1 MKLFVMMVG
10 SAIAAS
16 GLMLNGAGNL
26 GDEGSAAQ
34 YEVDSVHSSVV
45 FGVTH
50 VGASR
55 FYGRFNKTT
64 GQFSFDPSDPSKAK
78 FNIEVDA
85 DSIDTAFD
93 GRDKHLK
100 SPDFFNTKQFPTI
113 TFRSST
119 LEKQGDEWKLK
130 GELTLHGVT
139 KQIEADFEWVG
150 IGEMRGQ
157 KKGGFEAKFK
167 FKRSEFG
174 MTKFQDGA
182 LGDVVKVIVSL
193 EGNQK

>member
-1 MKLFVMMVG
+1 MKVLAMLVG
-10 SAIAAS
+10 SVFAAS
-16 GLMLNGAGNL
+16 GLMFNGGGKAA
-26 GDEGSAAQ
+26 DEGSSAQ

-64 GQFSFDPSDPSKAK
+64 GQFSFDPADPSKAK
-78 FNIEVDA
+78 FDIEVDA
-85 DSIDTAFD
+85 DSIDTAFE

-100 SPDFFNTKQFPTI
+100 SPDFFNSKQFPTI
-113 TFRSST
+113 TFKSKS
-119 LEKQGDEWKLK
+119 LEKQGDKWVLT
-130 GELTLHGVT
+130 GDLTLHGVT
-139 KQIEADFEWVG
+139 KAIEADFEWVG

-157 KKGGFEAKFK
+157 KKGGFEANFK
-167 FKRSEFG
+167 FKRSDFG

-182 LGDVVKVIVSL
+182 LGDEVKVIVAL